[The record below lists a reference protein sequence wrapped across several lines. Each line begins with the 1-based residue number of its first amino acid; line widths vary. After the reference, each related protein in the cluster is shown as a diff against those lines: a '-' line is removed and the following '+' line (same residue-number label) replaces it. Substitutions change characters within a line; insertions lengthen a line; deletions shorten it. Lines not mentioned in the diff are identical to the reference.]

1 MGNPGFDI
9 RKVAVSGEGTMSRK
23 AVARAIS
30 MPSAVTIVAAFVA
43 FVVVASDPLSAG
55 AQDRTYTPEF
65 TSDKQLKIPE
75 GKIWREWPF
84 VGTPLTPNALNEGE
98 APFPEFHI
106 VYIDPVSWD
115 HYKKTGKFREGTV
128 LAKELTR
135 IRAPDGANEDG
146 STDEVSGT
154 GYFMGEYS
162 GFEITIKSKALY
174 PNEPGNWA
182 YYTFGHQPEPYN
194 PTAKRQPA
202 EACNACHEASAAEDF
217 VFTQFYP
224 VLRAAKP

>member
-1 MGNPGFDI
+1 M
-9 RKVAVSGEGTMSRK
+9 
-23 AVARAIS
+23 
-30 MPSAVTIVAAFVA
+30 TITKCFVAASLVLGIA
-43 FVVVASDPLSAG
+43 GVGGGASPVG
-55 AQDRTYTPEF
+55 AQDGSYAPEF
-65 TSDKQLKIPE
+65 TGDKQLKIPE

-84 VGTPLTPNALNEGE
+84 IGAPLTPNALNGGQ

-106 VYIDPVSWD
+106 VYIDPVSWA
-115 HYKKTGKFREGTV
+115 HYKRTGQFREGTV
-128 LAKELTR
+128 IAKELTR
-135 IRAPDGANEDG
+135 VRAPDGANEDG

-162 GFEITIKSKALY
+162 GLEITIKSKELF
-174 PNEPGNWA
+174 PDDPGNWV

-194 PTAKRQPA
+194 ATAERQPA

>member
-1 MGNPGFDI
+1 MHLTRSSNTKHLLRICSIF
-9 RKVAVSGEGTMSRK
+9 
-23 AVARAIS
+23 AIFGLAWT
-30 MPSAVTIVAAFVA
+30 P
-43 FVVVASDPLSAG
+43 DL
-55 AQDRTYTPEF
+55 AQAQNAYTPEF
-65 TSDKQLKIPE
+65 TSDKQLQLPE
-75 GKIWREWPF
+75 GKIWREWLY
-84 VGTPLTPNALNEGE
+84 VGSLVTPNALNDGQ
-98 APFPEFHI
+98 APFPEQHMI
-106 VYIDPVSWD
+106 YIDPVSWE
-115 HYKKTGKFREGTV
+115 HYKKTGEFREGAV

-135 IRAPDGANEDG
+135 VRAPDGANENG

-162 GFEITIKSKALY
+162 GFEITIKSKELY
-174 PNEPGNWA
+174 PDEPGNWA

>member
-1 MGNPGFDI
+1 
-9 RKVAVSGEGTMSRK
+9 MSRK

-30 MPSAVTIVAAFVA
+30 MPSAVTIAAAFVA
-43 FVVVASDPLSAG
+43 FVVVASDPLPAG

-84 VGTPLTPNALNEGE
+84 VGTPLTPNALNGGQ

-106 VYIDPVSWD
+106 VYIDPVSWE
-115 HYKKTGKFREGTV
+115 HYKMTGAFRDGTV

-135 IRAPDGANEDG
+135 VRAPDGANEDG

-154 GYFMGEYS
+154 GYFMGEFS
-162 GFEITIKSKALY
+162 GFEITIKSKQLY
-174 PNEPGNWA
+174 PDEPGNWA

>member
-1 MGNPGFDI
+1 MIFD
-9 RKVAVSGEGTMSRK
+9 RDDVFLRLFVLGGL
-23 AVARAIS
+23 
-30 MPSAVTIVAAFVA
+30 AAFVA
-43 FVVVASDPLSAG
+43 LVVTGSWPAG
-55 AQDRTYTPEF
+55 AQDRSYAPEF
-65 TSDKQLKIPE
+65 TGDKMLKLPE
-75 GKIWREWPF
+75 GKSWREWPF
-84 VGTPLTPNALNEGE
+84 VGGLVTPNALNDGN
-98 APFPEFHI
+98 APFPEHHI
-106 VYIDPVSWD
+106 IYIDPVSWA
-115 HYKKTGKFREGTV
+115 HYKKTGEFREGTV
-128 LAKELTR
+128 IAKELTR
-135 IRAPDGANEDG
+135 VRAPDGANEDG

-162 GFEITIKSKALY
+162 GFEITIKSKKLY

-194 PTAKRQPA
+194 RTAETQPA

>member
-1 MGNPGFDI
+1 
-9 RKVAVSGEGTMSRK
+9 MSRNP
-23 AVARAIS
+23 VSRHFS
-30 MPSAVTIVAAFVA
+30 GLRTVAAAAALVA
-43 FVVVASDPLSAG
+43 LAVVVGGAWPAG
-55 AQDRTYTPEF
+55 AQDGSYSPEF
-65 TSDKQLKIPE
+65 TSDKKLKIPE
-75 GKIWREWPF
+75 GKIWREWPY
-84 VGTPLTPNALNEGE
+84 VGSLVTPNTLNDGQ
-98 APFPEFHI
+98 APFPEHHI
-106 VYIDPVSWD
+106 IYIDPVSWA
-115 HYKKTGKFREGTV
+115 HYKKTGEFREGTV
-128 LAKELTR
+128 IAKELTR
-135 IRAPDGANEDG
+135 VRAPDGANEDG

-162 GFEITIKSKALY
+162 GFEITIKSKKLY

-194 PTAKRQPA
+194 PVAKTQPA